1 MGIKGCWTCRARKV
15 RCDLGHPICD
25 NCTKA
30 RKPCQGYG
38 VQLSWPRAGDKRRAV
53 TCSVANRAAAA
64 ATARRYSGSN
74 TLFLNT
80 SPWDVSL
87 SEMLQE
93 RKGVVNASRSRILSP
108 IMDEALAQFV
118 LRAALDNSS
127 KSSNLI
133 LEGVLIIASLQLHG
147 RSRSLDRRSRLI
159 SMLQKSLRHAD
170 RNSVLQNLVATMLLY
185 QYELLTTTNPQIG
198 WRVFLCGAKKIISAL
213 VHKAWLYQD
222 DNIILMDWIY
232 YHEVSAELSLRH
244 WADAD
249 SVIGPCK
256 APQARR
262 SQELVV
268 DVSAVRSYTT
278 CPMDALDLIRNVC
291 KRPPIYSAADIERM
305 QGLKRN
311 LQKNIGETGPF
322 YDISETP
329 ITRQHMMSYLYTCAA
344 LIYFNRAVANVSPS
358 SFEQKRL
365 VREGIFILHYLGP
378 CESAWP
384 LFILACEAS
393 NDEERL
399 QMSDML
405 SKTGQES
412 LHRVN
417 HVPLIRSMVEAVWN
431 QNDLNADSDVSYVET
446 LNAVFSTAPS
456 LPLFA

>member
-1 MGIKGCWTCRARKV
+1 MAFNCPGPERGQEKS
-15 RCDLGHPICD
+15 CDLFCRKLGGDGCD
-25 NCTKA
+25 
-30 RKPCQGYG
+30 G
-38 VQLSWPRAGDKRRAV
+38 
-53 TCSVANRAAAA
+53 AA
-64 ATARRYSGSN
+64 
-74 TLFLNT
+74 LFRQQHLVLKYL
-80 SPWDVSL
+80 PWDVTL
-87 SEMLQE
+87 SDMLQE
-93 RKGVVNASRSRILSP
+93 RKGVGQHAHTLHIPHLPYLPPRLLSGGNALLLDFFNASRSRILSP

-127 KSSNLI
+127 NSSNLI

-147 RSRSLDRRSRLI
+147 HSRSLDRRSRLI
-159 SMLQKSLRHAD
+159 SMLQKTLRHAD

-213 VHKAWLYQD
+213 VHKGWLYQD

-249 SVIGPCK
+249 SVTGPCK

-278 CPMDALDLIRNVC
+278 CPMDALDLIWNVC
-291 KRPPIYSAADIERM
+291 KRPPIYSAADMERM

-311 LQKNIGETGPF
+311 LQKNIGETGPS

-399 QMSDML
+399 QMSDIL

-431 QNDLNADSDVSYVET
+431 QNDLNADSAVSYVET